1 MHRFFSLA
9 CAVAAATSL
18 VVACGSSDDSG
29 PGSTAGSGNAAGSG
43 NSAGAGG
50 SSAGGSTGSQTCAAP
65 AYADVPAS
73 EFASKA
79 VAGKA
84 CSSDSDL
91 TDLCN
96 EDLAGLGASCGK
108 TCLLQGG
115 DDATQATCVAACIDQ
130 GLSAGATPPS
140 DACMSCYTADVQC
153 ARKECLAQ
161 CLASPTSDTCT
172 QCRIDMGCLQV
183 FYDCSGAP
191 LPTGLN
197 LGAAGAT
204 GAAGGGS

>member
-29 PGSTAGSGNAAGSG
+29 SGNNAGSAGS
-43 NSAGAGG
+43 GAGG
-50 SSAGGSTGSQTCAAP
+50 SSSTQKCAAP
-65 AYADVPAS
+65 AYADVVAQD
-73 EFASKA
+73 FASKA

-91 TDLCN
+91 ADLCN

-108 TCLLQGG
+108 TCLLQAGT
-115 DDATQATCVAACIDQ
+115 DDAAQATCVAACIDQ
-130 GLSAGATPPS
+130 GLSSGAKPLS
-140 DACMSCYTADVQC
+140 DGCMSCYTTDVQC
-153 ARKECLAQ
+153 ARKQCFAQ
-161 CLASPTSDTCT
+161 CAAAPTSDICL
-172 QCRIDMGCLQV
+172 QCRIDMGCLPA
-183 FYDCSGAP
+183 FYECSGAP
-191 LPTGLN
+191 VPMGVN
-197 LGAAGAT
+197 LGAGGAGDAT